1 MVVGDNAG
9 PLERAW
15 LCNGFRVMEWDGA
28 GERPEVF
35 APDGEVP
42 VLMLPASCA
51 RCPHLRECA
60 AGFAISDL
68 YWQRYGWLALV
79 RGIRAWDRI
88 ADDLD
93 YSREFAAD

>member
-15 LCNGFRVMEWDGA
+15 LCNGFRVLECEGFPF
-28 GERPEVF
+28 PEVF
-35 APDGEVP
+35 APEGEVP
-42 VLMLPASCA
+42 VLVLSPQWACHPM
-51 RCPHLRECA
+51 LREIA
-60 AGFAISDL
+60 DGYAISDL
-68 YWQRYGWLALV
+68 YLQRYRWLALV